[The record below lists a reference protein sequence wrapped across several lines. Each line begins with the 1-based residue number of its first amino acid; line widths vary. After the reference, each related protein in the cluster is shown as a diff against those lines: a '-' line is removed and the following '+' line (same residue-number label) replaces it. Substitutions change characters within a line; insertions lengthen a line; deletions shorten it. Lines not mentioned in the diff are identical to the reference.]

1 VLRPFFIE
9 RRIKRVN
16 NKNELLEKALT
27 LPLSSGVYIMRD
39 KTGKVIYV
47 GKSRALKNRVSQ
59 YFHDSEK
66 DVKCAKMVSNVAS
79 FDYIL
84 TDSEMEA
91 LTLENS
97 LIKQYNPKYNIKL
110 KDAKA
115 YPYIKIDM
123 DSDYP
128 KITMTRKR
136 AADNA
141 KYFGPYSSATAVYSI
156 IQTIQKSFGI
166 ASCQKS
172 FPKDI
177 GKERPCLNSH
187 LGFCSAPCTGNVS
200 SEEYKEVF
208 REIIEFLKGSYK
220 DAERSLREKMEDA
233 AENLMFEAAA
243 RYRDRISALKS
254 LWQKQK
260 VVGDPELNED
270 VISVYFG
277 ETCSCL
283 SVFFIRS
290 GAVCDSEN
298 HIFTADRII
307 NGETLTSFLCELY
320 TKREYIPKEILLDYA
335 LDNDENEILT
345 KYLSS
350 LADERIYVSTPQ
362 RGDKKALCEMVY
374 ENAAQNARLYEKQN
388 EHDTSVLVRLA
399 SLLSLEVVPERI
411 EAYDISNFGND
422 NITAGMIV
430 AEEGKLKKSDY
441 RSFKISSGSQDDYA
455 AMREAL
461 SRRLKHLSDPDGSF
475 SEAPDLILLDGGDAH
490 VSVIRSLMAE
500 LNLDIPVFGMVKDE
514 HHKTR
519 ALTDGEREIAI
530 AREQPVFVFIYKLQ
544 EEVHRYSITRM
555 GNAKRK
561 SVKTS
566 TLEDIPGIGK
576 TKARNLLAHFKSLAA
591 IKKASA
597 YDLSQVSGINKTDA
611 ENIVKHLS
619 DNK

>member
-1 VLRPFFIE
+1 M
-9 RRIKRVN
+9 N

>member
-1 VLRPFFIE
+1 MSTNT
-9 RRIKRVN
+9 KS
-16 NKNELLEKALT
+16 ELLEKALT

-39 KTGKVIYV
+39 KMGKVIYV

-166 ASCQKS
+166 ASCNKS

-187 LGFCSAPCTGNVS
+187 LGFCSAPCTGKVS
-200 SEEYKEVF
+200 SAEYKEVF

-220 DAERSLREKMEDA
+220 DAERSLKGKMEDA

-290 GAVCDSEN
+290 GAVTDSEN

-335 LDNDENEILT
+335 LDDDESDILT

-441 RSFKISSGSQDDYA
+441 RSFKISTGSQDDYG

-490 VSVIRSLMAE
+490 VSVIRSLISEMG
-500 LNLDIPVFGMVKDE
+500 LDIPVFGMVKDE

-519 ALTDGEREIAI
+519 ALTDGENEIAI

-597 YDLSQVSGINKTDA
+597 YELAQVSGINKTDA

-619 DNK
+619 DNKG

>member
-1 VLRPFFIE
+1 MSTRS
-9 RRIKRVN
+9 
-16 NKNELLEKALT
+16 ELLEKALT
-27 LPLSSGVYIMRD
+27 LPLSPGVYIMRD
-39 KTGKVIYV
+39 KNGKVIYV

-59 YFHDSEK
+59 YFHESGK
-66 DVKCAKMVSNVAS
+66 DIKCERMVSNVAS
-79 FDYIL
+79 FDYML

-123 DSDYP
+123 DSPFP

-141 KYFGPYSSATAVYSI
+141 RYFGPYSSATAVYSI

-166 ASCQKS
+166 ASCNKD

-187 LGFCSAPCTGNVS
+187 LGFCSAPCAGSVS
-200 SEEYKEVF
+200 SDEYKEVF
-208 REIIEFLKGSYK
+208 REIIDFLKGSYK
-220 DAERSLREKMEDA
+220 NAERSLREKMEEA
-233 AENLMFEAAA
+233 AENLMFESAA
-243 RYRDRISALKS
+243 RYRDRISALKN
-254 LWQKQK
+254 LWQRQK

-290 GAVCDSEN
+290 GAVTDSEN
-298 HIFTADRII
+298 HIFTADKII

-320 TKREYIPKEILLDYA
+320 TKREYIPKEILLSYP
-335 LDNDENEILT
+335 LESDEFEILT
-345 KYLSS
+345 EYLSK
-350 LADERIYVSTPQ
+350 LADERIYVQIPQ
-362 RGDKKALCEMVY
+362 KGEKKALCDMVY
-374 ENAAQNARLYEKQN
+374 ENAAQNARLYEKQA
-388 EHDTSVLVRLA
+388 EHDNSVLVKLA
-399 SLLSLEVVPERI
+399 AMLSLEVVPERI

-441 RSFKISSGSQDDYA
+441 RTFKISTGAQDDYG

-461 SRRLKHLSDPDGSF
+461 SRRLAHLSDSEGSF
-475 SEAPDLILLDGGDAH
+475 ANPPDLILLDGGDAH
-490 VSVIRSLMAE
+490 VSVIKSLMSE
-500 LNLDIPVFGMVKDE
+500 LALDIPVFGMVKDE

-519 ALTDGEREIAI
+519 ALTDGVNEIAI

-566 TLEDIPGIGK
+566 TLEEIPGIGK
-576 TKARNLLAHFKSLAA
+576 TKARNLLAHFRSLSA
-591 IKKASA
+591 IKKAGV
-597 YDLSQVSGINKTDA
+597 YELTQVTGINKNDA
-611 ENIVKHLS
+611 ENIVKYLS
-619 DNK
+619 GNKQKEK

>member
-1 VLRPFFIE
+1 MSPNT
-9 RRIKRVN
+9 KS
-16 NKNELLEKALT
+16 ELLEKALT

-39 KTGKVIYV
+39 KMGKVIYV

-166 ASCQKS
+166 ASCNKS

-200 SEEYKEVF
+200 SAEYKEVF

-220 DAERSLREKMEDA
+220 DAERSLKEKMEDA

-290 GAVCDSEN
+290 GAVTDSEN

-335 LDNDENEILT
+335 LDDDESDILT

-441 RSFKISSGSQDDYA
+441 RSFKISTGSQDDYG

-490 VSVIRSLMAE
+490 VSVIRSLISEMG
-500 LNLDIPVFGMVKDE
+500 LDIPVFGMVKDE

-519 ALTDGEREIAI
+519 ALTDGENEIAI

-597 YDLSQVSGINKTDA
+597 YELSQVSGINKTDA

-619 DNK
+619 DNKG

>member
-1 VLRPFFIE
+1 M
-9 RRIKRVN
+9 N

-345 KYLSS
+345 KYLSA

-441 RSFKISSGSQDDYA
+441 RSFKINSGSQDDYA